1 MPDLVEPA
9 RGRTRRLALRLGVL
23 VVLALSAVAVP
34 WPAAIHVLSAQGGKA
49 EPLRIR
55 FARGRDN
62 ATVRGTLRGDAQTEY
77 VVGARKDQRLT
88 IRLSATPPDSL
99 SARARGTSGFDVRL
113 DLDARRTSSV
123 VLPEDGDYQIWIKRE
138 TRTPGR
144 SQYTLT
150 VTID

>member
-1 MPDLVEPA
+1 MPDLVELA
-9 RGRTRRLALRLGVL
+9 RGLTGLVALRLGGLALL
-23 VVLALSAVAVP
+23 VVCAVAAP
-34 WPAAIHVLSAQGGKA
+34 WPAGIHVLSAQGGKA

-55 FARGRDN
+55 FLRGRDN
-62 ATVRGTLRGDAQTEY
+62 TTVRGTLRGDAQKEY
-77 VVGARKDQRLT
+77 VVRARKDQRLT

-99 SARARGTSGFDVRL
+99 SARARGTGGFDVRL

-138 TRTPGR
+138 TRSPGR

-150 VTID
+150 VTLR